1 MASKKHLSSSMDLK
15 MGTSSDIGGIHN
27 RILDMVR

>member
-15 MGTSSDIGGIHN
+15 RATSSDIGGIHN